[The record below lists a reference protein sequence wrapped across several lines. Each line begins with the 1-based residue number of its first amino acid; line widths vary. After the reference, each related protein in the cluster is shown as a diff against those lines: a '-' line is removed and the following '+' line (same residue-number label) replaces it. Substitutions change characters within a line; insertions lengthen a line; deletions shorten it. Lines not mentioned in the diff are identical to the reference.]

1 LAVRSW
7 DSYQQPSTPFSP
19 PTSDIRDLPPQNKGT
34 SSRRIVGGGSQ
45 VGGGSGSGSRG
56 LGGGE
61 IKDNNPKP
69 LPEVKNPTKIRPDL
83 VGKIDIKTT
92 SKQNGRYVTRR
103 TIYDSTG
110 RGVGEVI
117 TNKGVSTGANPAT
130 SRVNWYEGSS
140 SGTVNYQGKELNLRR
155 TNSGTAYSSSGETG
169 IIPKSGA
176 YIGSLESYTA
186 RTGSGLSDARY
197 DAWYKE
203 VGGVTIEEGGTGRS
217 ELNKLREAART
228 TEGDNVLVRM
238 SRDMR
243 SDVNDYSKRTN
254 VSSDNAM
261 LSPVSTKNKI
271 VGGIVGGLGAAWA
284 IGGNV
289 VGGFASNAGGIYW
302 GAEKWL
308 SEKDVGGRA
317 YFEGFAWG
325 GEKIR
330 QAGVFMYKKS
340 QDRNLLSVFDTPNTV
355 YDEYGNRKN
364 DRNRPATV
372 LLEGSGKTIEFIGG
386 GIRSKAEQAQNQP
399 LKTMADVAITAQ
411 TFGGG
416 IWKAGGSIPK
426 NLASAGSKYYVGQEV
441 IGSTFVDTA
450 KYSLT
455 PEQQKLFGSDVTR
468 QARQAGYVAEQDYL
482 SGQKGFGSKVR
493 SILYS
498 DTVYVGTEGSRKART
513 EGQRKELERLGY
525 SQSEISNIMPVVQAE
540 TRGKGQQEL
549 IGVFSASVAGEGF
562 GRGMATRL
570 LKKNALGTATG
581 SAVLSR
587 SFKLGYR
594 AAAPAGALESSF
606 ITYTQGEGR
615 AYKPTTI
622 NYITNA
628 ALGSGTAGF
637 ASGTLNALYSPV
649 PVRGS
654 KVRRIKYS
662 DAVYIGTE
670 GSRSFKLDYRAAAP
684 AGALESSF
692 ITYTQG
698 EGRAYKPTTIN
709 YIKNAALGSGTAGFA
724 SGTLNALYSPKVRKG
739 IATTLEYPVLSVFD
753 PIEKPA
759 DFAEDL
765 FSSAARSKYGRR
777 VITPT
782 YTVSFSENAAK
793 FSLPTQTSS
802 KTKTSTRNRN
812 RVSNRNNP
820 FVNTNTRTNTNIFT
834 NIFTNTNVNSN
845 ILSDTTTNTNT
856 NINTNTNANI
866 FADTTTNTNTN
877 TNTNTQ
883 TRVTVVTPNIK
894 GLPPFLMPRRKGKK
908 GKSRGGEVVEIF
920 SKDVT
925 SSLFD
930 IKGTGSLKLG
940 RMGMAR

>member
-1 LAVRSW
+1 
-7 DSYQQPSTPFSP
+7 
-19 PTSDIRDLPPQNKGT
+19 
-34 SSRRIVGGGSQ
+34 
-45 VGGGSGSGSRG
+45 
-56 LGGGE
+56 
-61 IKDNNPKP
+61 
-69 LPEVKNPTKIRPDL
+69 
-83 VGKIDIKTT
+83 
-92 SKQNGRYVTRR
+92 
-103 TIYDSTG
+103 
-110 RGVGEVI
+110 
-117 TNKGVSTGANPAT
+117 
-130 SRVNWYEGSS
+130 
-140 SGTVNYQGKELNLRR
+140 
-155 TNSGTAYSSSGETG
+155 
-169 IIPKSGA
+169 
-176 YIGSLESYTA
+176 
-186 RTGSGLSDARY
+186 
-197 DAWYKE
+197 
-203 VGGVTIEEGGTGRS
+203 
-217 ELNKLREAART
+217 
-228 TEGDNVLVRM
+228 
-238 SRDMR
+238 
-243 SDVNDYSKRTN
+243 
-254 VSSDNAM
+254 M

-386 GIRSKAEQAQNQP
+386 GIRSKSEQAQNQP
-399 LKTMADVAITAQ
+399 LKTMADVYITAQ

-416 IWKAGGSIPK
+416 IWTSGGSIPK

-455 PEQQKLFGSDVTR
+455 PEQQKLFGSDVIR

-525 SQSEISNIMPVVQAE
+525 SQSEISNMMPVVKAE

-594 AAAPAGALESSF
+594 AAAPAGALEASF

-622 NYITNA
+622 NYIT
-628 ALGSGTAGF
+628 
-637 ASGTLNALYSPV
+637 
-649 PVRGS
+649 
-654 KVRRIKYS
+654 
-662 DAVYIGTE
+662 
-670 GSRSFKLDYRAAAP
+670 
-684 AGALESSF
+684 
-692 ITYTQG
+692 
-698 EGRAYKPTTIN
+698 
-709 YIKNAALGSGTAGFA
+709 NAALGSGTAGFA

-782 YTVSFSENAAK
+782 YTVSFSENAAT

-802 KTKTSTRNRN
+802 RTKTSTRNRN

-845 ILSDTTTNTNT
+845 VLSDTTTNTNT